1 MAVPNTVSS
10 LVTSIADVL
19 FDNGIG
25 NALVDKMRPQI
36 TTLIEKSFATRL
48 DSFQKELAEQK
59 QQVEE
64 QKNLNQELL
73 RRISELE
80 RQVKKSV
87 ISERKR
93 EVALVRHNII
103 IRSNSNIKDIKT
115 FLSNCME
122 LGGWGS
128 KVPAGNISIV
138 ELKSPQG
145 KTRDTRIFRAVL
157 QEGQKAAL
165 FGGLQKGALGPESAI
180 KIDNEV
186 PLYAAQAKRSLEQ
199 LSYSLRHKFAKS
211 DKLRVKLVL
220 SNLRLKMRL
229 RDATAKDARD
239 WFSPED
245 ERAAKYFDHANVI
258 YRDNEA
264 PPNIPTCRQFYIQ
277 TQKDQD

>member
-1 MAVPNTVSS
+1 MAPPSNISS

-19 FDNGIG
+19 FDNGVA
-25 NALVDKMRPQI
+25 NTLVDKIRPQL
-36 TTLIEKSFATRL
+36 TTLIENFATRL
-48 DSFQKELAEQK
+48 DSYQKELAEQK
-59 QQVEE
+59 QQQE
-64 QKNLNQELL
+64 QQQKQQDELL

-80 RQVKKSV
+80 RQVKRSV
-87 ISERKR
+87 ISEKKR

-103 IRSNSNIKDIKT
+103 IRSNSSIKDIKT

-138 ELKSPQG
+138 ELKAPQG
-145 KTRDTRIFRAVL
+145 KARDTKIFRAVL

-165 FGGLQKGALGPESAI
+165 FGGLQKGALGPESVI

-186 PLYAAQAKRSLEQ
+186 PLFAAQAKRSLEQ

-245 ERAAKYFDHANVI
+245 ARAAKYFDHANVI

-264 PPNIPTCRQFYIQ
+264 PASIPTCRQFYIQ